1 MRTRVTRVWLLLSAI
16 TLVSAW
22 LGFDQPGG
30 RAGTGYSPSALVTA
44 GVLAM
49 AMVKARFII
58 RDFMDVRAAPTWLR
72 YGTDGWLAA
81 LLAVFLILYPR

>member
-22 LGFDQPGG
+22 LGFDQTAG
-30 RAGTGYSPSALVTA
+30 RAGTAPSALVTA

-58 RDFMDVRAAPTWLR
+58 RDFMDVRAAPAWLR